1 MKSSD
6 SFTCKQLSPLIN
18 DITTTTVV
26 KNYRVGT
33 ALLKKDALYR
43 D

>member
-1 MKSSD
+1 MKSLD

-18 DITTTTVV
+18 DTTTVV

-33 ALLKKDALYR
+33 ALLKKDGLYR